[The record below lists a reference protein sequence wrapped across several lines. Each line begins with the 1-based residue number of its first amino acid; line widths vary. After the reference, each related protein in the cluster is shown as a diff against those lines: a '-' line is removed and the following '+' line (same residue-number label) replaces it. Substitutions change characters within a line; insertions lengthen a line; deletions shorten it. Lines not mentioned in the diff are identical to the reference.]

1 MSAQGIFVLLLIIAM
16 IITLIKDRMRPGMTL
31 FTVVVILMA
40 AGIIDSKE
48 ALAGFSNRGMIT
60 VALLYLVSE
69 GVSRTGALNQFA
81 NLMLPPKKGPMAKML
96 TRMLIPVSWLS
107 AFLNNTPI
115 VIIFA
120 PMIKR
125 WCETVNVPSQ
135 KILIPLSYATILG
148 GMCTVIG
155 TTTNLVVDGM
165 MVSETGR
172 GMPIFEISKI
182 GVPIAIV
189 GLIYIIFGSRYLLPG
204 TVTKKQ
210 EGVAEDP
217 KEYYYDITVLSGSR
231 FIGLPIVG
239 GNNDQIPDWKL
250 ITLTRGDK
258 TYAAQE
264 NSLEIAAHDK
274 LVIAGNSQGLKKLMQ
289 MPDIAIN
296 CLHNCD
302 KTFRDSANRQ
312 VEAVLAP
319 RFPGIGKTLAEFDFY
334 RHYGA
339 IVMSL
344 HRNGEQIFEGLDK
357 IVLTEGDNLVLLTD
371 KTFMKAWGD
380 SSVFYL
386 LSDTGKIETIGLSKK
401 RTFAMILTALMI
413 IGAALSDYIQLPWDF
428 QIDMLS
434 MAALTAVIMAW
445 TDIFP
450 AKKYT
455 KFISWDVMITI
466 ASAFAISKGMM
477 NSGMA
482 GFIAEHTIGAA
493 YVYGPY
499 AVLAVLF
506 LITALFTEV
515 ITNNAA
521 AALAFPIALEA
532 SKQMGVDPM
541 PFFVTICMA
550 ASASFLTPIGYQTNL
565 IVQGI
570 GNYKFSDYIKV
581 GLPLSIIVFILSVI
595 LIPIFW
601 PF

>member
-1 MSAQGIFVLLLIIAM
+1 MSAQGIFVLILILIM
-16 IITLIKDRMRPGMTL
+16 ITVLIKDRMRPGMTL
-31 FTVVVILMA
+31 FTVVIIMLAGGVIDA
-40 AGIIDSKE
+40 KE
-48 ALAGFSNRGMIT
+48 ALAGFSNKGMIT
-60 VALLYLVSE
+60 VGLLYLVSE
-69 GVSRTGALNQFA
+69 GVRRSGALNKFA
-81 NLMLPPKKGPMAKML
+81 HIMLPHKKSKMSKML
-96 TRMLIPVSWLS
+96 SRMLIPVSALS

-120 PMIKR
+120 PMLKK
-125 WCETVNVPSQ
+125 WAEVMNVPSQ

-148 GMCTVIG
+148 GICTVIG

-165 MVSETGR
+165 MMSETGH
-172 GMPIFEISKI
+172 GMPLFEIGKV
-182 GVPIAIV
+182 GLPIALV
-189 GLIYIIFGSRYLLPG
+189 GLAYIIFFSRFLLPG
-204 TVTKKQ
+204 TAKAPSLNQ
-210 EGVAEDP
+210 EDQ
-217 KEYYYDITVLSGSR
+217 KEYYYDVTIPENSHFVGKEVTDGRLESLGDMRITSIISKGV
-231 FIGLPIVG
+231 II
-239 GNNDQIPDWKL
+239 D
-250 ITLTRGDK
+250 
-258 TYAAQE
+258 AQE
-264 NSLEIAAHDK
+264 EPRKLQEHDK
-274 LVIAGNSQGLKKLMQ
+274 LVLAATSQGLNRLIQ
-289 MPDIAIN
+289 TPGLALN

-302 KTFRDSANRQ
+302 ESFRETATQQ

-319 RFPGIGKTLAEFDFY
+319 RFPGIGKTLGEFDFF

-339 IVMSL
+339 IVMAL
-344 HRNGEQIFEGLDK
+344 HRNGERITEGLHK
-357 IVLTEGDNLVLLTD
+357 IRLTEGDNLVLLTD
-371 KTFMKAWGD
+371 DTFVKAWGE

-386 LSDTGKIETIGLSKK
+386 LSETGEIEKPGTSKK
-401 RTFAMILTALMI
+401 RTFALILTTCMI
-413 IGAALSDYIQLPWDF
+413 VGAALGDKINLPWNF
-428 QIDMLS
+428 KIDMLS

-445 TDIFP
+445 TNLFP

-466 ASAFAISKGMM
+466 ACAFAISKGMM

-482 GFIAEHTIGAA
+482 AYIAEHTIGA
-493 YVYGPY
+493 VYGYGPH

-506 LITALFTEV
+506 LITCMFTEV

-532 SKQMGVDPM
+532 AKQLGVDPM

-581 GLPLSIIVFILSVI
+581 GLPLTFIVFIMSVV
-595 LIPIFW
+595 LIPFIW

>member
-1 MSAQGIFVLLLIIAM
+1 MSAQGLYVLVLIIGM
-16 IITLIKDRMRPGMTL
+16 IAILIKDRMRPGMTL
-31 FTVVVILMA
+31 FTIVVLMMA
-40 AGIIDSKE
+40 AGVIDSKE

-69 GVSRTGALNQFA
+69 GVSRSGALNRIA
-81 NLMLPPKKGPMAKML
+81 ALMLPQKKGGMSAML
-96 TRMLIPVSWLS
+96 ARMLVPVSTLS

-120 PMIKR
+120 PMFKR
-125 WCETVNVPSQ
+125 WAEIMNVPSK

-165 MVSETGR
+165 MISETGK
-172 GMPIFEISKI
+172 GMALFEIGKV
-182 GVPIAIV
+182 GLPIAIV
-189 GLIYIIFGSRYLLPG
+189 GLLYIIFASRYLLPG
-204 TVTKKQ
+204 NTKQ
-210 EGVAEDP
+210 EKSHIDVP
-217 KEYYYDITVLSGSR
+217 KEYYYDVTVHPGSK
-231 FIGLPIVG
+231 FIGKKILNGQVE
-239 GNNDQIPDWKL
+239 NLNDLRVTSLICQNHIIPTEAREL
-250 ITLTRGDK
+250 VIT
-258 TYAAQE
+258 E
-264 NSLEIAAHDK
+264 NSK
-274 LVIAGNSQGLKKLMQ
+274 LVLAGTSKGLNRLML
-289 MPDIAIN
+289 MSDLSLN

-302 KTFRDSANRQ
+302 DNFRDTATKQ

-319 RFPGIGKTLAEFDFY
+319 RFPGIGKTLGEFDFY

-344 HRNGEQIFEGLDK
+344 HRNGERITQGLDNIK
-357 IVLTEGDNLVLLTD
+357 LTEGDNLVLLTD
-371 KTFMKAWGD
+371 DTFMQAWGE

-386 LSDTGKIETIGLSKK
+386 LSETGEIKKPAPSRK
-401 RTFAMILTALMI
+401 RTFALILTATMI
-413 IGAALSDYIQLPWDF
+413 IGAALGDKLNLPWGF
-428 QIDMLS
+428 KVDMLS
-434 MAALTAVIMAW
+434 MAALTTIIMAW
-445 TDIFP
+445 TNIFP

-455 KFISWDVMITI
+455 KFISWDILITI
-466 ASAFAISKGMM
+466 ACAFAISKGMI

-482 GFIAEHTIGAA
+482 GFIAEHTIGA
-493 YVYGPY
+493 VYQFGPH

-506 LITALFTEV
+506 LITCLFTEV

-532 SKQMGVDPM
+532 SKQFGVDPL
-541 PFFVTICMA
+541 PFFITICMA

-570 GNYKFSDYIKV
+570 GNYKFSDYLKV
-581 GLPLSIIVFILSVI
+581 GLPLSLIVFIMSVI
-595 LIPIFW
+595 LIPYLW